1 MNEQRFAEGHSPV
14 HRLDPRLRII
24 VSLLLSFLIALST
37 RLPVQIAGFA
47 AGALAVAAAR
57 LPLGGLCK
65 RLAAVNVFILFL
77 WVLVPFSYDG
87 TELARI
93 GPLVISSEGVHYAL
107 AITLKCNAIMLI
119 SIALM
124 GTIDM
129 VSFAHALRH
138 LRLPEKLIF
147 ILTLMTRYV
156 RVLGREYRRL
166 ANAMKIRCFRPRT
179 NLFSYRTYGY
189 LVGMLLVKS
198 FDRSEHILNAMK
210 CRGFQGHFYMLWHF
224 KLARRDLLFAA
235 ASAIVLLMLGWMQW
249 CPTTF

>member
-1 MNEQRFAEGHSPV
+1 MSEQSFAEGHSPI

-24 VSLLLSFLIALST
+24 VSFLLSILIALST
-37 RLPVQIAGFA
+37 RSSVQIAGIVT
-47 AGALAVAAAR
+47 GILAVTAAR
-57 LPLGGLCK
+57 LPVGGLCR
-65 RLAAVNVFILFL
+65 RLAAVNVFILLL
-77 WVLVPFSYDG
+77 WLLVPFSYHG
-87 TELARI
+87 TELWRT
-93 GPLVISSEGVHYAL
+93 GPLVASYEGVHYTL

-138 LRLPEKLIF
+138 LRVPEKLVF
-147 ILTLMTRYV
+147 ILTLMTRYI

-166 ANAMKIRCFRPRT
+166 ANAMKIRCFRPHT

-198 FDRSEHILNAMK
+198 FDRSERILNAMR
-210 CRGFQGHFYMLWHF
+210 CRGFQEHFFMLWHF

-235 ASAIVLLMLGWMQW
+235 VSAVMLLMLGWMQW
-249 CPTTF
+249 GQTTF